1 MFWRV
6 LYEIFIILLVITYA
20 ILVFA
25 DPARHPQLTNE
36 LLRQVDLAL
45 IAFLMLEYA
54 VRLWRAKRK
63 REFVVSNW
71 FDLVAMI
78 PIDHYFY
85 LARFM
90 RIIRL
95 IRIVKASPLLW
106 AMMRSKPMR
115 RIFSIASL
123 IMLWSSTGIYLLESG
138 VNENIKH
145 LGDAFW
151 WSIVTTTTV
160 GYGDIS
166 PVTTGG
172 RVIATILMITG
183 IGLLGAL
190 TANFANHWTEF
201 FETSGQKH
209 EDRMTN
215 ELRESAVRHVQ
226 QIDQLSPEEYQTLLK
241 TLELLYNQKNERK
254 RADG

>member
-1 MFWRV
+1 LFWRV

-25 DPARHPQLTNE
+25 DPARHPQLTVE
-36 LLRQVDLAL
+36 LQRQVDLGL
-45 IAFLMLEYA
+45 IGLLVIEYTI
-54 VRLWRAKRK
+54 RLWRAKQK
-63 REFVVSNW
+63 RQFIISNW

-78 PIDHYFY
+78 PLDYYFY

-90 RIIRL
+90 RIVRL

-106 AMMRSKPMR
+106 GLMRSKPMR
-115 RIFSIASL
+115 RIFVITAL
-123 IMLWSSTGIYLLESG
+123 IMIWSSAGIYLLESG
-138 VNENIKH
+138 VNENIQH
-145 LGDAFW
+145 VGDAFW

-172 RVIATILMITG
+172 RVIAAILMITG

-190 TANFANHWTEF
+190 TANLANHWTEY
-201 FETSGQKH
+201 FESNSENPK
-209 EDRMTN
+209 DRIKN
-215 ELRESAVRHVQ
+215 ELKQGAMRYLQ
-226 QIDQLSPEEYQTLLK
+226 QIDQLSPEEYETLKKMLDV
-241 TLELLYNQKNERK
+241 LYDSGNNREQ
-254 RADG
+254 ADG